1 MILLLFLYK
10 ASSFLLLCI
19 IYLFII
25 ADKNK
30 EGKKDKNRNV
40 LFSFVLF
47 LLLLWVGPVILFTV
61 HSQRNSNSDS
71 GAEQAVGTALAVFSS
86 NPNVVAGLGH
96 RLEW

>member
-1 MILLLFLYK
+1 M
-10 ASSFLLLCI
+10 
-19 IYLFII
+19 
-25 ADKNK
+25 
-30 EGKKDKNRNV
+30 
-40 LFSFVLF
+40 
-47 LLLLWVGPVILFTV
+47 ILFTV